1 MAAVARGVD
10 EMCNT
15 VHLNGFLGKHVVFS
29 KCNFTCVLVF
39 FSICQCIF
47 LAYYFSVLNI
57 FQGFSLNFARNLG
70 RAVDKLLH
78 GSRVNSHGQ
87 FIFGKQA

>member
-1 MAAVARGVD
+1 MQHCALKWLFGKT
-10 EMCNT
+10 CC
-15 VHLNGFLGKHVVFS
+15 FLKVQLYL
-29 KCNFTCVLVF
+29 CACF

-47 LAYYFSVLNI
+47 LAYYFSVLNS

-70 RAVDKLLH
+70 RAVGKLLH